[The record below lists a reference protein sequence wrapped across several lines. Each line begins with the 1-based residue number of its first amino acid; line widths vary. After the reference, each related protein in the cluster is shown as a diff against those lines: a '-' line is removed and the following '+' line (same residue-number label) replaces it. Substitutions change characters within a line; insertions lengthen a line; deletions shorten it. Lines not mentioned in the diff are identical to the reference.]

1 MGYCISVAIEK
12 GGVGKT
18 ATATNLAALMAR
30 DGKKVLVVDMDAQGN
45 STFTL
50 TGARVTDATFARAG
64 VYDMFRAYGISDAG
78 NYISHTQF
86 EGIDIIPANANTPMT
101 ENLLQNLSRTQE
113 QSINMFLALCLS
125 EVADD
130 YDFIVIDTPPRR
142 DVMVTNALLASDSV
156 LIPCICDDYS
166 RDSVDRTIAMCEQL
180 EQDEGMPI
188 PVLGIVLTMVERAAL
203 TQAIREEL
211 QEGPFGHLL
220 FKAEVRKGQAVKDST
235 RMGGPVVYTARSSN
249 PSKDYAKVYEEL
261 KTRIAQLE
269 NEKGA

>member
-101 ENLLQNLSRTQE
+101 ENLLPE
-113 QSINMFLALCLS
+113 ES
-125 EVADD
+125 EV
-130 YDFIVIDTPPRR
+130 
-142 DVMVTNALLASDSV
+142 LAGEE
-156 LIPCICDDYS
+156 IPAGS
-166 RDSVDRTIAMCEQL
+166 IAKL
-180 EQDEGMPI
+180 
-188 PVLGIVLTMVERAAL
+188 
-203 TQAIREEL
+203 
-211 QEGPFGHLL
+211 
-220 FKAEVRKGQAVKDST
+220 KAEIGKRLKKQTQSGARFGKRDKVYPVSCAMALRALQATCQEYCD
-235 RMGGPVVYTARSSN
+235 RDCP
-249 PSKDYAKVYEEL
+249 YAKEEGC
-261 KTRIAQLE
+261 
-269 NEKGA
+269 KGDKCPCRPFKVLFDGKYIVKL